1 MRVLIGCEES
11 GIVRDAFLANGHD
24 AYSCDLLYRD
34 NARHITRDITEVIDD
49 HWDLIILHP
58 PCTALA
64 VSGNAHYGAGKHKH
78 CERIA
83 AIDWT
88 ERLYSLAVLHCERV
102 ALENPVGVLPR
113 KATQYIQPWQFGH
126 SESKKT
132 GLWLH
137 GLPCLSPTMV
147 MDKPERGYWDNQTPS
162 GQNNLGPSPDRQRI
176 RSQTY
181 AGIAQAMAD
190 QWGGICE

>member
-1 MRVLIGCEES
+1 MDI
-11 GIVRDAFLANGHD
+11 LAGG
-24 AYSCDLLYRD
+24 
-34 NARHITRDITEVIDD
+34 
-49 HWDLIILHP
+49 WDLIILHP

-64 VSGNAHYGAGKHKH
+64 VSGNAHYGIGKPKY

-83 AIDWT
+83 AIEWT
-88 ERLYSLAVLHCERV
+88 ERLYSLAIGHCEFV

-113 KATQYIQPWQFGH
+113 KATQYIQPWYFGH